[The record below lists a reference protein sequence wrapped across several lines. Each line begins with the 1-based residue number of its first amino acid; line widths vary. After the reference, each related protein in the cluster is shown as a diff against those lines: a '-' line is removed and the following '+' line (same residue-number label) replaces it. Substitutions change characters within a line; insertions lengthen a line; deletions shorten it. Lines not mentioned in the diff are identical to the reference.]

1 MSLINDV
8 LRNIEAKRPDDL
20 ARHKLQREIRALPA
34 GRSGFG
40 RAAWL
45 VGGLA
50 AILVLGAAGFY
61 ASRHVAESAP
71 VSPPPPA
78 PTLEAPPPL
87 PVAQPPAAVA
97 PPAPVA

>member
-45 VGGLA
+45 LGGLVA
-50 AILVLGAAGFY
+50 TLVLGAAGYY
-61 ASRHVAESAP
+61 ASRHVAEPAP
-71 VSPPPPA
+71 IRPPPSRW
-78 PTLEAPPPL
+78 
-87 PVAQPPAAVA
+87 
-97 PPAPVA
+97 